1 MIAVVVV
8 VVAINRWET
17 FRWEIFLCLQ
27 LERSACSVL
36 GKERARLFKKKFF
49 SRSEKNIEPCC
60 NLLQIF
66 SIQHNNKHWLLLWRE
81 FGLVMRERERSKI
94 ITFNYT
100 NIYIVSI
107 IIIIICWEE
116 EEEEIMI
123 EWCKAWDWEQ
133 EIERAID
140 FFCYIFFF
148 ESKTHKKNTYKKK
161 RNNLPKNKQAKY
173 IQTSREKILLL
184 ETIERSIIFGS
195 KKIFCCLLP
204 ECSKNDS
211 DRRTDSY
218 FTLIKFFLL
227 LLCFAFLF
235 YLISSTLSLFL
246 FLFFWY
252 LIRFFLSLLFFSL

>member
-1 MIAVVVV
+1 M
-8 VVAINRWET
+8 
-17 FRWEIFLCLQ
+17 
-27 LERSACSVL
+27 
-36 GKERARLFKKKFF
+36 K
-49 SRSEKNIEPCC
+49 KNIEPCC

-66 SIQHNNKHWLLLWRE
+66 SIQHNNKHWLFLWRE
-81 FGLVMRERERSKI
+81 FGLVMRERERERSKI

-116 EEEEIMI
+116 EEEIMI

-133 EIERAID
+133 EIERAR
-140 FFCYIFFF
+140 FFLLYIFF
-148 ESKTHKKNTYKKK
+148 ESKTHKKTHTRKKETICQK
-161 RNNLPKNKQAKY
+161 INKQNIYKLL
-173 IQTSREKILLL
+173 LLL

-246 FLFFWY
+246 SLFFG
-252 LIRFFLSLLFFSL
+252 I